1 MRPYM
6 TLVFAGAC
14 LLAPQAGGQVY
25 PVRPIKLVIPFAPN
39 GGADITGRLFAER
52 LGGILKQQVTVEN
65 RPGEGGATAT
75 AAVSRA
81 APDGYTLLH
90 VTTATFVTTPIFS
103 RTPSYDPLSSFVPV
117 TLLSSMAAVIVV
129 NPSLPARTLQE
140 LTALVK
146 ASPGRYRYA
155 TAGSGSLSFLAGEL
169 FKSQTQLD
177 VKEVQA
183 KGPIA
188 AAQSVASGG
197 ADMMFDLAV
206 FFVPGAREGKLRPL
220 ATMASG
226 RIPQFSEVPST
237 TEAGMPD
244 LIAYSWS
251 GLVAP
256 FGTPPETVDVINRAA
271 QAVLAE
277 IETQATFQ
285 RYGLVAEGSSPGEFH
300 RIIRAEL
307 TKWARAL
314 PLSATSQ

>member
-1 MRPYM
+1 LWACQALAQANYPARP
-6 TLVFAGAC
+6 VRIIV
-14 LLAPQAGGQVY
+14 PSPPAGGT
-25 PVRPIKLVIPFAPN
+25 
-39 GGADITGRLFAER
+39 DIIARVLAQYFSNATG
-52 LGGILKQQVTVEN
+52 QQFYVEN
-65 RPGEGGATAT
+65 RAGAGNMIGIESVA
-75 AAVSRA
+75 RA